1 MKCCRL
7 KRSKTKVIKIKSEM
21 SKYNLLEEV
30 RQGINKP
37 NRFYLLKSKES
48 IINAGS
54 LDISGSPRN
63 GP

>member
-1 MKCCRL
+1 
-7 KRSKTKVIKIKSEM
+7 M